1 MHFYYRL
8 LFYRLRESTFNRLL
22 TFSLDSNSEK
32 SLSKQLDRKLLND
45 PIYPVLDKPHML
57 AIDRRL
63 KKIFEVLEGCFVLR
77 EKENVLL
84 FHY

>member
-1 MHFYYRL
+1 M

-22 TFSLDSNSEK
+22 AFSLDSDSGK

-63 KKIFEVLEGCFVLR
+63 KKILEVLERCFFLR
-77 EKENVLL
+77 GKESVLL
-84 FHY
+84 PRY